1 MPEMRRRPPSSISWL
16 PAAGRPARG
25 DWRVYVITA
34 GPAQARGRSHLEIAD
49 AAIRGGA
56 TAVQLRM
63 KDAPA
68 RTIVETA
75 RAIASRCREAGV
87 AFIVN
92 DRIDVALVSE
102 ADGAHVGQDDLPAG
116 AARALLGTAPLLG
129 VSAATVEEAGAAAQ
143 AGADYLGVGAV
154 YATTTKAE
162 AGAAVGL
169 ARIRDVAA
177 SSDLP
182 VVGIGGINV
191 GNAAAVIHAGAAGVA
206 VITAVTMAEDM
217 AEATR
222 RLRQEVDR
230 ARDGEA

>member
-1 MPEMRRRPPSSISWL
+1 VT
-16 PAAGRPARG
+16 PAARG
-25 DWRVYVITA
+25 DWRLYVITA
-34 GPAQARGRSHLEIAD
+34 DPAQARGRSHLEIAN

-68 RTIVETA
+68 RAIVETA
-75 RAIASRCREAGV
+75 RAIASQCREAGV

-92 DRIDVALVSE
+92 DRIDVALASG
-102 ADGAHVGQDDLPAG
+102 ADGVHVGQDDLSAA
-116 AARALLGTAPLLG
+116 AARALLGVGPLLG
-129 VSAATVEEAGAAAQ
+129 VSAATVEEAAAAAK

-154 YATTTKAE
+154 YATATKAD

-169 ARIRDVAA
+169 ARIRQVAGSRA
-177 SSDLP
+177 LP
-182 VVGIGGINV
+182 VVGIGGITID
-191 GNAAAVIHAGAAGVA
+191 NAAAVIHAGAAGVA

-222 RLRQEVDR
+222 RLRQEVDG
-230 ARDGEA
+230 ARDGKA